1 MWYSVLR
8 SEAKLATSFS
18 LVANVPSP
26 LQEVKYRAG
35 TVFQVRKSY
44 DVFVRMDRIDMD
56 GKFVDPREFVLVSV
70 DEARALFTKPSK
82 VLSDVI
88 EESIM
93 VCEAAYC

>member
-8 SEAKLATSFS
+8 SEAKLTTSFR
-18 LVANVPSP
+18 LVANVASP
-26 LQEVKYRAG
+26 LHEVKYRAG
-35 TVFQVRKSY
+35 TVFQVRKS

-70 DEARALFTKPSK
+70 DEARALFSKPTK
-82 VLSDVI
+82 VLSDAI

-93 VCEAAYC
+93 ACEAAYC

>member
-8 SEAKLATSFS
+8 SEAKLTTSFR
-18 LVANVPSP
+18 LVANVDSP
-26 LQEVKYRAG
+26 LQEMKYHAG
-35 TVFQVRKSY
+35 TVFQVRKS
-44 DVFVRMDRIDMD
+44 DVFVRMDRIHMD
-56 GKFVDPREFVLVSV
+56 GALIDPREFVLVSV